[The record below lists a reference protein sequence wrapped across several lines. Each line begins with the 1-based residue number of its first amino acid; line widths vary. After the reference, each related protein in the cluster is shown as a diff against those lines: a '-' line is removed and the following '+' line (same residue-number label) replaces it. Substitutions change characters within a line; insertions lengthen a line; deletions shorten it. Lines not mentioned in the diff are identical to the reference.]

1 MNSATV
7 SEYSD
12 VDAVFKM
19 KAGNLY
25 MLKRIFAKGFVA
37 IMAIVAMTMCFFGCA
52 TESLE
57 GSNTIAE
64 GVSVCSVDVGGM
76 TVEEATSAIDKQAS
90 KIGDAVLNFECE
102 GSKFTMSSAELS
114 LKLDSKKTAERA
126 YKVGRGE
133 DKEKNKKQIADAKD
147 NGYSINPVFFFDESK
162 LLLVANDYCADKIS
176 DPAPMNV
183 EIGTDSLVVRN
194 AMSGMVV
201 NMDKAKTAVEEELS
215 DLKADGTIKLY
226 IEKVTPENLTF
237 EQFKKEYLRE
247 AKDAVYTK
255 SGDNHN
261 IEPEV
266 IGIKFDEAEAK
277 KIFDANKDSKE
288 AYTIPAVITRPA
300 VTAKSLE
307 DKYVN
312 NILASYTTTFAGS
325 SQGRITNIQLACSK
339 IDGYVLNPGDRFS
352 YNRVVGPRTAAAGFK
367 MAHVYVGNQVVD
379 GIGGGI
385 CQVSSTL
392 YNAQV
397 MADLKTV
404 TRVNH
409 SMPVSYVPMGRD
421 ATVSYGS
428 IDYVFENNKSYP
440 VSIRCTIS
448 GTSLTV
454 SIVGSEPMDYSV
466 DFVSYYNSSI
476 PYSTVKVDDPQL
488 AAGEEKVVTPGVN
501 GSLYESYRVYKK
513 DGKEYER
520 KYESKSRYQ
529 PTTQK
534 VAVGTMVAESPEQDK
549 PAEETTEPEIEDEP
563 KTTPET
569 TEAEEDNSK
578 EDESAGSTGEEDIEE
593 TEIPVEI
600 E

>member
-25 MLKRIFAKGFVA
+25 MLKRIFAKGFVV
-37 IMAIVAMTMCFFGCA
+37 IMAIVTMTMCFFGCA
-52 TESLE
+52 TDSLE
-57 GSNTIAE
+57 GISTIAE

-76 TVEEATSAIDKQAS
+76 TIEEATAAIDKQAS
-90 KIGDAVLNFECE
+90 KIGDAVLSFECE
-102 GSKFTMSSAELS
+102 GSKFTVSSAELA

-147 NGYSINPVFFFDESK
+147 KGYSINPVFFFDESK

-183 EIGTDSLVVRN
+183 EIGTDSLVIRN
-194 AMSGMVV
+194 ATSGMVV

-266 IGIKFDEAEAK
+266 IGIDFDEAEAK

-312 NILASYTTTFAGS
+312 NILASYTTSFAGS

-367 MAHVYVGNQVVD
+367 MAHVYVGTKVVD

-385 CQVSSTL
+385 CQVSSAL
-392 YNAQV
+392 YNAV
-397 MADLKTV
+397 VLADLKTV

-409 SMPVSYVPMGRD
+409 SIPVNYVPMGRD

-428 IDYVFENNKSYP
+428 IDYVFENDKSYP
-440 VSIRCTIS
+440 VSVKATIEGTTLTVAIV
-448 GTSLTV
+448 GTS
-454 SIVGSEPMDYSV
+454 EMDYTVEFQSNYVSSV
-466 DFVSYYNSSI
+466 PFSETQIEDNTL
-476 PYSTVKVDDPQL
+476 PE
-488 AAGEEKVVTPGVN
+488 GETRVITPGSN
-501 GSLYESYRVYKK
+501 GSVYESYRIYKRNGVEF
-513 DGKEYER
+513 DR
-520 KYESKSRYQ
+520 KYESKSRYL
-529 PTTQK
+529 PTTK
-534 VAVGTMVAESPEQDK
+534 EVAVGTKRADEPAPETPEESVQPPVVQE
-549 PAEETTEPEIEDEP
+549 PAEETNETPPATEPEIPGDIDDIIVH
-563 KTTPET
+563 PEEEI
-569 TEAEEDNSK
+569 TEQ
-578 EDESAGSTGEEDIEE
+578 
-593 TEIPVEI
+593 
-600 E
+600 